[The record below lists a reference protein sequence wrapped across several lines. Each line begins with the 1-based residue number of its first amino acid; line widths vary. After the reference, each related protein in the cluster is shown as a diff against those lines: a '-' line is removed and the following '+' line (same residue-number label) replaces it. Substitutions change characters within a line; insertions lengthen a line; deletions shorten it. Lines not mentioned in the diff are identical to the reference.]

1 MALVRQCEKCGTVDN
16 RQSWASAD
24 EAARQGAFEQWA
36 CPMCAWTEFELVDA
50 DEARSSSSASS
61 RPS

>member
-1 MALVRQCEKCGTVDN
+1 MAMIRQCEKCGTVDE

-24 EAARQGAFEQWA
+24 DAARHGAFEQWA

-50 DEARSSSSASS
+50 EEARSSSSASQHRS
-61 RPS
+61 